1 MDYLTKIKNACM
13 FKSLSTVMEDHNN
26 KEDRIITDYNEMNE
40 TPIIRQPI
48 NINDNNNKNH
58 DDTAYKPPDQHFF
71 NKHLSNHEESPF
83 SKFKIWGQPK

>member
-1 MDYLTKIKNACM
+1 MEYLTKMKNACM
-13 FKSLSTVMEDHNN
+13 FKSLSTVMEDHTN

-48 NINDNNNKNH
+48 IVNDSYPNN
-58 DDTAYKPPDQHFF
+58 DSPYKPPNQSPF
-71 NKHLSNHEESPF
+71 NTHSKKHEESPF

>member
-1 MDYLTKIKNACM
+1 MEYLTKFKNACM

-40 TPIIRQPI
+40 TPIISQPI
-48 NINDNNNKNH
+48 MVEAKNH
-58 DDTAYKPPDQHFF
+58 ETSNLGPYKPPNQSFF
-71 NKHLSNHEESPF
+71 DKNLKRHEESPF

>member
-1 MDYLTKIKNACM
+1 MEYLTKLKNACM

-40 TPIIRQPI
+40 IPIIRQPI
-48 NINDNNNKNH
+48 MVESKNPNNDNQYNPPNQSFIDNNSK
-58 DDTAYKPPDQHFF
+58 Q
-71 NKHLSNHEESPF
+71 HEESPF